1 MGPFR
6 RKSKDESAAKQG
18 MAGQRPASMYV
29 RFIPFTG
36 LIDVNTVAE
45 EVRKGNLVI
54 MDVKPLVQRGSDANL
69 QLKRAVEQLRAVC
82 VSVDGDLGQ
91 LSDRYV
97 ILTPQ
102 SVKIFH
108 EPPKEGE
115 PAQPAADKT

>member
-1 MGPFR
+1 MSPFR
-6 RKSKDESAAKQG
+6 RKPKDESAAKEA

-45 EVRKGNLVI
+45 EIRKGNLVI
-54 MDVKPLVQRGSDANL
+54 MDVKPLVQRGSDTNL

-91 LSDRYV
+91 LSDRYI

-108 EPPKEGE
+108 EQPKEGE